1 MKHDDPSHS
10 IFGISSLSRAVRATV
25 SFIPFFFLFITVFLT
40 GCGYKN
46 PYVSS
51 QVSDTP
57 WKTLHITTWENRT
70 NELGLESIYF
80 RLFNAWFK
88 NSSKIRVIQEREQAD
103 LCLNGEIV
111 AIDLPGLFYDKFDEA
126 LEIKIKLTVRFDLR
140 DNKNDHI
147 LWRERN
153 FIIYEPFVIDPD
165 PGKTRNSRRKA
176 LLKIGDE
183 IAELIYLRTHEI
195 VRTIQ

>member
-1 MKHDDPSHS
+1 MKRDDHSHKMFFPAIQIRS
-10 IFGISSLSRAVRATV
+10 AFTSFLLSG
-25 SFIPFFFLFITVFLT
+25 LLFLT
-40 GCGYKN
+40 ISLGGCGYHN
-46 PYVSS
+46 PYVDNTE
-51 QVSDTP
+51 SDTP
-57 WKTLHITTWENRT
+57 RKTLHITTWENRT

-88 NSSKIRVIQEREQAD
+88 NSSRINVIQDRDQAD
-103 LCLNGEIV
+103 LCLNGEII

-147 LWRERN
+147 LWRERRY
-153 FIIYEPFVIDPD
+153 IVYEPFVIDPD
-165 PGKTRNSRRKA
+165 PGKTKSNRRRA

-195 VRTIQ
+195 VKTLQ

>member
-1 MKHDDPSHS
+1 MLD
-10 IFGISSLSRAVRATV
+10 IATLIRSLFRN
-25 SFIPFFFLFITVFLT
+25 LFIFLLIFT
-40 GCGYKN
+40 AIALAGCGYYN
-46 PYVSS
+46 PYVDS
-51 QVSDTP
+51 QEGDSA
-57 WKTLHITTWENRT
+57 WKTLHITTWENQT

-88 NSSKIRVIQEREQAD
+88 NSSKINVIQDADQAD
-103 LCLNGEIV
+103 LRLTGEI
-111 AIDLPGLFYDKFDEA
+111 ASIDLPGLFYDKFDEA
-126 LEIKIKLTVRFDLR
+126 LEIKIKLTVRFSLR

-153 FIIYEPFVIDPD
+153 FIIYEPFIIDPD
-165 PGKTRNSRRKA
+165 PGKTKSNRRRA

-195 VRTIQ
+195 VKTLR

>member
-10 IFGISSLSRAVRATV
+10 IFGISSLSRADRVTV
-25 SFIPFFFLFITVFLT
+25 FFIPCFLFITVFLV

-51 QVSDTP
+51 KVSDTP

-88 NSSKIRVIQEREQAD
+88 NSSKIHVIQDREQAD

-195 VRTIQ
+195 VRTLQ

>member
-1 MKHDDPSHS
+1 MKLDEQKHTM
-10 IFGISSLSRAVRATV
+10 FYQ
-25 SFIPFFFLFITVFLT
+25 FFLHRAAFCLALFSVLLVLILSLA
-40 GCGYKN
+40 GCGYRN
-46 PYVSS
+46 PYVSN
-51 QVSDTP
+51 DENKTP

-80 RLFNAWFK
+80 RMFNAWFK
-88 NSSKIRVIQEREQAD
+88 NSSKINVIQDRDQAD

-140 DNKNDHI
+140 DNSNDHI

-153 FIIYEPFVIDPD
+153 FTLYEPFIIDLS
-165 PGKTRNSRRKA
+165 PGKTKSNKRKA
-176 LLKIGDE
+176 LVQIGNE

-195 VRTIQ
+195 VKTLQ

>member
-1 MKHDDPSHS
+1 MKPNDHSHKMFCPAILVRS
-10 IFGISSLSRAVRATV
+10 AFASFLLFSLL
-25 SFIPFFFLFITVFLT
+25 FLFISLG
-40 GCGYKN
+40 GCGYHN
-46 PYVSS
+46 PYVAVQESPTS
-51 QVSDTP
+51 

-88 NSSKIRVIQEREQAD
+88 NSSKINVIQDRDQAD
-103 LCLNGEIV
+103 LSLHGEIV

-147 LWRERN
+147 LWRERRY
-153 FIIYEPFVIDPD
+153 IVYEPFVIDPD
-165 PGKTRNSRRKA
+165 PGKTKSNRRRA

-195 VRTIQ
+195 VKTLQ

>member
-1 MKHDDPSHS
+1 MKRNDHSHKMFCLAILVRS
-10 IFGISSLSRAVRATV
+10 AFTSFLLLSLL
-25 SFIPFFFLFITVFLT
+25 FLFISLG
-40 GCGYKN
+40 GCGYHN
-46 PYVSS
+46 PYVAS
-51 QVSDTP
+51 QEKGTS

-88 NSSKIRVIQEREQAD
+88 NSSRINVIQDRDQAD
-103 LCLNGEIV
+103 LCLNGEII

-147 LWRERN
+147 LWRERRY
-153 FIIYEPFVIDPD
+153 IVYEPFVIDPD
-165 PGKTRNSRRKA
+165 PGKTKSNRRRA

-195 VRTIQ
+195 VKTLQ

>member
-1 MKHDDPSHS
+1 M
-10 IFGISSLSRAVRATV
+10 FGISSLSRAGLSPVF
-25 SFIPFFFLFITVFLT
+25 FIPCFLFITVLLA

-88 NSSKIRVIQEREQAD
+88 NSGKIHVIQDREQAD
-103 LCLNGEIV
+103 LCLNGEIA

-195 VRTIQ
+195 VRTLQ

>member
-1 MKHDDPSHS
+1 MKRNDHSHKMFYPAILVRS
-10 IFGISSLSRAVRATV
+10 AFTSFLLLSLL
-25 SFIPFFFLFITVFLT
+25 FLFISLG
-40 GCGYKN
+40 GCGYHN
-46 PYVSS
+46 PYVAGQEKGTS
-51 QVSDTP
+51 

-88 NSSKIRVIQEREQAD
+88 NSSRINVIQDRDQAD
-103 LCLNGEIV
+103 LCLNGEII

-126 LEIKIKLTVRFDLR
+126 LEIKIKLTVRYDLR

-147 LWRERN
+147 LWRERRY
-153 FIIYEPFVIDPD
+153 IVYEPFVIDPD
-165 PGKTRNSRRKA
+165 PGKTKSNRRRA

-195 VRTIQ
+195 VKTLQ

>member
-1 MKHDDPSHS
+1 MKHADPSHNML
-10 IFGISSLSRAVRATV
+10 GISTLIRSLFGNLIILSLIFTA
-25 SFIPFFFLFITVFLT
+25 ITLA
-40 GCGYKN
+40 GCGYYN
-46 PYVSS
+46 PYVDS
-51 QVSDTP
+51 QEGDSA

-88 NSSKIRVIQEREQAD
+88 NSSKINVIQDADHAD
-103 LCLNGEIV
+103 LRLTGEI
-111 AIDLPGLFYDKFDEA
+111 ASIDLPGLFYDKFDEA
-126 LEIKIKLTVRFDLR
+126 LEIKIKLTVRFSLR

-153 FIIYEPFVIDPD
+153 FIIYEPFIIDPD
-165 PGKTRNSRRKA
+165 PGRTKSNRRRA
-176 LLKIGDE
+176 LLKIGNE

-195 VRTIQ
+195 VKTLR

>member
-1 MKHDDPSHS
+1 MKHAEPSHTMLDIS
-10 IFGISSLSRAVRATV
+10 TLIRSLFRNLFLLPLIFTAIALA
-25 SFIPFFFLFITVFLT
+25 
-40 GCGYKN
+40 GCGYHN
-46 PYVSS
+46 PYVES
-51 QVSDTP
+51 QEGDSA

-88 NSSKIRVIQEREQAD
+88 NSSKINVIQDADHAD
-103 LCLNGEIV
+103 LRLTGEI
-111 AIDLPGLFYDKFDEA
+111 ASIDLPGLFYDKFDEA
-126 LEIKIKLTVRFDLR
+126 LEIKIKLTVRFSLR

-153 FIIYEPFVIDPD
+153 FIIYEPFIIDPD
-165 PGKTRNSRRKA
+165 PGRTKSNRRRA
-176 LLKIGDE
+176 LLKIGNE

-195 VRTIQ
+195 VKTLR

>member
-10 IFGISSLSRAVRATV
+10 IFGISSLNRAYRATV
-25 SFIPFFFLFITVFLT
+25 FFIPCFLFITVFLV

-51 QVSDTP
+51 KVSDTP

-88 NSSKIRVIQEREQAD
+88 NSSKIRVIQDREQAD

-153 FIIYEPFVIDPD
+153 FVIYEPFVIDPD

-195 VRTIQ
+195 VRTLQ

>member
-1 MKHDDPSHS
+1 MKRNDHSHKMFCPAILIRTAFTS
-10 IFGISSLSRAVRATV
+10 FLLFGLLFLLISLG
-25 SFIPFFFLFITVFLT
+25 
-40 GCGYKN
+40 GCGYRN
-46 PYVSS
+46 PYVAGQESPTS
-51 QVSDTP
+51 

-88 NSSKIRVIQEREQAD
+88 NSSKINVIQDRDQAD
-103 LCLNGEIV
+103 LSLNGEII

-147 LWRERN
+147 LWRERRY
-153 FIIYEPFVIDPD
+153 IVYEPFVIDPD
-165 PGKTRNSRRKA
+165 PGKTKSNRRRA

-195 VRTIQ
+195 VKTLQ